1 MRIKSFHQT
10 QDLPYCTLFRLP
22 GPAVRT
28 MKPADA
34 LCSNASEYPLNFT
47 RGRIPEYVL
56 NSYYS
61 QINENDGCLFSDDSK
76 TALSLWEYA
85 SDAKGRI
92 GFPSCFSHG
101 LMASIAFWHQPIY
114 NHDSLLSFL
123 ALKPELARKD
133 PKSMF
138 L

>member
-1 MRIKSFHQT
+1 
-10 QDLPYCTLFRLP
+10 
-22 GPAVRT
+22 
-28 MKPADA
+28 MKIADV
-34 LCSNASEYPLNFT
+34 LCKASEYPLSFT

-61 QINENDGCLFSDDSK
+61 QINENDGRLFSDDSK

-85 SDAKGRI
+85 SNARCNNAI
-92 GFPSCFSHG
+92 LSYACHG
-101 LMASIAFWHQPIY
+101 LTNFVAFWHHPIH
-114 NHDSLLSFL
+114 NHDRLRSFL
-123 ALKPELARKD
+123 VPELAKKD